1 MSASQENKHS
11 LVFPGR
17 SDVSDITP
25 TAFMRLDEPD
35 RLMVQ
40 PIKRSEVRGGGGVE
54 RRLRDDSVKTERGDR
69 KKSEK
74 RHRKGGHTNAGVSC
88 CILFIFI

>member
-1 MSASQENKHS
+1 MSASLENKHS

-35 RLMVQ
+35 GLTFQ

-54 RRLRDDSVKTERGDR
+54 RRLRDDSVKTNEETGR
-69 KKSEK
+69 KTRNDMGRED
-74 RHRKGGHTNAGVSC
+74 TQMLV
-88 CILFIFI
+88 